1 MRSGSQEV
9 CDYKLPS
16 VLQTKPCRAGG
27 VVFQCYYLVYFSVCV
42 SLCFSSV
49 VINVINAII
58 PETSCT
64 LLILAVQMLLNEQAP
79 NRIALIFVNKGQFN
93 RLSSLRQ
100 PKMACSAAVMFLQ
113 QILTVITLICSVR
126 ISRYVTNCLHGV
138 SSLTLTTSDFVAWHF
153 PF

>member
-1 MRSGSQEV
+1 MLLFGLFF
-9 CDYKLPS
+9 C
-16 VLQTKPCRAGG
+16 
-27 VVFQCYYLVYFSVCV
+27 VCV

-93 RLSSLRQ
+93 RLSSLCQ
-100 PKMACSAAVMFLQ
+100 TKMACSAAVMFLQ

-126 ISRYVTNCLHGV
+126 MSRYVKNCLHGV